1 MMICASSNNS
11 PIPISKPAF
20 PESLAM
26 NIFLDSELTAAER
39 AETAKFRVI
48 PVPLERTVSYGSGT
62 ANGPAAI
69 IEASNE
75 LERITN
81 GAEPCAQGIL
91 TEPAVDCTGDLPDV
105 MERIAKR
112 TEAAV
117 NAGKTPVTLGGEHSL
132 SYGAVMGVARALGR
146 PIGIV
151 QIDAHADL
159 RVAYQGNKHSH
170 ASVMHLLSEEGVK
183 LAQFGVRALCEQE
196 QDSRKTNQVFFKDAE
211 ELVVNNIHAVD
222 LPDDF
227 PQDVYVSFDV
237 DGLDPSQMPA
247 TGTPVPGGLGYYQ
260 ALRLVEHALK
270 GRNCVGL
277 DVVELAP
284 DGNAAWDFTAA
295 QIVYRLMAAC

>member
-1 MMICASSNNS
+1 MS
-11 PIPISKPAF
+11 
-20 PESLAM
+20 
-26 NIFLDSELTAAER
+26 IFLDSELTAAER
-39 AETAKFRVI
+39 TEDARFRVI

-75 LERITN
+75 LERIT
-81 GAEPCAQGIL
+81 GHAEPCVEGIF
-91 TEPAVDCTGDLPDV
+91 TEEPVECDAPLPDI
-105 MERIAKR
+105 MDRIAQR
-112 TEAAV
+112 TETAV
-117 NAGKTPVTLGGEHSL
+117 RAGKIPVTLGGEHSL
-132 SYGAVMGVARALGR
+132 SYGAVMGVARGLNQPVGV
-146 PIGIV
+146 V

-159 RVAYQGNKHSH
+159 RNAYQGEKHSH
-170 ASVMHLLSEEGVK
+170 ASVMHMLAEEGVR
-183 LAQFGVRALCEQE
+183 LAQFGVRAFSTEE
-196 QDSRKTNQVFFKDAE
+196 AKSRLKNHVFHVDAE
-211 ELVVNNIHAVD
+211 ELVTGNIHAVD
-222 LPDDF
+222 LPEDF
-227 PQDVYVSFDV
+227 PKLVYVSFDV

-270 GRNCVGL
+270 GRTCVGF